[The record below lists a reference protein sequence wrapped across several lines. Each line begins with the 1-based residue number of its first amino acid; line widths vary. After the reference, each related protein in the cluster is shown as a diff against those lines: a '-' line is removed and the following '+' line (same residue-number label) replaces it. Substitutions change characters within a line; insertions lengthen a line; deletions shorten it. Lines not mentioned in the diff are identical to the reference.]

1 MTVRRVALQVSA
13 AVSALLLSAL
23 AGAQVLAGAPSS
35 ASVPPPET
43 PQTYGTTV
51 TSYADVG
58 EWEFSPLN
66 TATHFDDVGSNSA
79 NALRYATAGS
89 NSFFAPLHLPS
100 GAAVQSVELDACD
113 SNSTGNH
120 VIGLLSH
127 CDHVTGLC
135 VPIGNQI
142 PSTSAAINPCKSY
155 VQDVTGAGY
164 VVDNTGDRLLLLVVT
179 QGGDDT
185 TSFAGM
191 RVGYKLSVSPAPGVA
206 TFGDVPTS
214 HPFFQFIEALSASGI
229 TGGCGNGN
237 YCPDAPLTRGQMA
250 VFLAKAL
257 GLQWP

>member
-1 MTVRRVALQVSA
+1 MTVRRIASRASVVVCALALFTFAAQVSA
-13 AVSALLLSAL
+13 
-23 AGAQVLAGAPSS
+23 GAASSPSDS
-35 ASVPPPET
+35 S

-58 EWEFSPLN
+58 EWEFGPLN
-66 TATHFDDVGSNSA
+66 SATHYDDVGSNSQ

-100 GAAVQSVELDACD
+100 GAVLQSFELDACD
-113 SNSTGNH
+113 NNTAGEH
-120 VIGLLSH
+120 VIALVSH
-127 CDHVTGLC
+127 CDHITGLC
-135 VPIGNQI
+135 LPIGTQI
-142 PSTSAAINPCKSY
+142 PSTSAAINPCQSY
-155 VQDVTGAGY
+155 VQDVSSLGY

-179 QGGDDT
+179 QGGDET

-191 RVGYKLSVSPAPGVA
+191 RIGYKLQVSPAPGTA

-214 HPFFQFIEALSASGI
+214 HPFFQYIEALSKSGI

-237 YCPDAPLTRGQMA
+237 YCPDSPLTRGQMA